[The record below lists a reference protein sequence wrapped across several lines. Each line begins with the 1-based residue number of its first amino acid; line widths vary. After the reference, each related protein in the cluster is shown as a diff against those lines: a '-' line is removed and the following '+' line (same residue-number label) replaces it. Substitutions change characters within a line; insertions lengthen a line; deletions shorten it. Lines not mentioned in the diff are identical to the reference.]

1 MMPIVIGGE
10 PESTFDGP
18 AGLLRDCHRR
28 IERSRGV
35 LVHVAGSVS
44 GAQLSG
50 EQRSAWE
57 NALRY
62 FREAAPKHTADEEE
76 SLFPRMRANRA
87 ANLEAALVR
96 VRALKQDHELAAKLH
111 EEVDVLGRKWPGGGQ
126 LKEAESRRLSEVP
139 AELTQLY
146 RRHIAVEDGEV
157 FPAAD
162 AALTPEE
169 RPAVGKEMSAR
180 RGVE

>member
-1 MMPIVIGGE
+1 MMPIVIGGK
-10 PESTFDGP
+10 PESTFNDP
-18 AGLLRDCHRR
+18 VGLLRDCHRR
-28 IERSRGV
+28 IERFLGV
-35 LVHVAGSVS
+35 LVHVAGSVN

-87 ANLEAALVR
+87 ANLEAALVK
-96 VRALKQDHELAAKLH
+96 VQALEQDHDLAAKLH
-111 EEVDVLGRKWPGGGQ
+111 EEVDVLGRKWLGGGQ
-126 LKEAESRRLSEVP
+126 LKEAESRRLSDVL

-169 RPAVGKEMSAR
+169 RSAIGKEMSAR
-180 RGVE
+180 RGVA